1 MQQKQILKT
10 QQELLHQNLTRDI
23 DLARL
28 KSETDKLD
36 FDELVELPV

>member
-36 FDELVELPV
+36 FDELEELPV

>member
-10 QQELLHQNLTRDI
+10 QQELPHQNLTRDI

-36 FDELVELPV
+36 FDELEELPV